1 MMRDYRRRLWEEIGR
16 WSVFRDA
23 LLQDK
28 REVFDRLVDNSL
40 KYVRGAHA
48 CRERGVFDLFVM
60 SSLLSHEERLHIL
73 GKMLDAGMRVDG
85 RLL

>member
-1 MMRDYRRRLWEEIGR
+1 MVDYRHRLGEEIGR

-23 LLQDK
+23 LLQDE

-40 KYVRGAHA
+40 KYVRGAQA
-48 CRERGVFDLFVM
+48 CSEKDVFDLFVM
-60 SSLLSHEERLHIL
+60 SSLLSHEERLRML
-73 GKMLDAGMRVDG
+73 EKMLNVGTRVDG